1 MPSLQQVLERL
12 SPTEAPPGS
21 GSGLPGTDVPGTDPA
36 VPDISEA
43 EIPEET
49 TGADNPVPDA
59 TGTESRGP
67 DASGPDITTTLIAGL
82 VILFCIL
89 LISVMY
95 TVAPA
100 LTGTGQN
107 PGVQNAAAADSDIS
121 DSIQSNPITEVTA
134 TPVGISPTPVITP
147 VIISSTP
154 VPAPAA
160 PASYVTIEANPFPS
174 PPVLQDLT
182 QDLPVP
188 STRDYVTIF
197 SMDNQ
202 EAVTKM
208 PYVSFNLV
216 NPPLVIEYDITPL
229 NITDVKEIDYKI
241 ISTYYHEVLH
251 INRYY
256 EHSWFTVIARDRDT
270 GTVVA
275 ENGFGEKYSQ
285 DTHGRIAV
293 YAAGNY
299 RFEFSG
305 QLTHVTLTMK
315 VKKEGNIP

>member
-1 MPSLQQVLERL
+1 MPSPQQVMEHL
-12 SPTEAPPGS
+12 SRMETCPGS

-36 VPDISEA
+36 VTDRPESETS
-43 EIPEET
+43 EEET
-49 TGADNPVPDA
+49 TVADNPVPDTPG
-59 TGTESRGP
+59 TGSPGP
-67 DASGPDITTTLIAGL
+67 DVPGPDITTTLIAGL
-82 VILFCIL
+82 VILFFIL

-95 TVAPA
+95 TVAPV

-107 PGVQNAAAADSDIS
+107 PGMQNATTSDLNTPENS
-121 DSIQSNPITEVTA
+121 PA
-134 TPVGISPTPVITP
+134 TPVPKVTVTPVITP

-154 VPAPAA
+154 IPTPAA

-188 STRDYVTIF
+188 STRDYITIF
-197 SMDNQ
+197 SMDNL

-216 NPPLVIEYDITPL
+216 NPPLVIEYDITPV

-256 EHSWFTVIARDRDT
+256 EHSWFRVIARDRDT

-275 ENGFGEKYSQ
+275 ENGFGEKNSQ

-293 YAAGNY
+293 YKAGNY